1 MSSRYVNT
9 GLITTDSNSTLKVS
23 LEDRE
28 VKSIR
33 HYQTLALK
41 TPTNEQIRS
50 LSIEQYFWQHG
61 DTFWRLSSI
70 YYGNPKY
77 WWVIAWW
84 NKKPIEATIELGQ
97 AIEIPTPLAT
107 VLDLVQ

>member
-9 GLITTDSNSTLKVS
+9 DLKTTDSNSTLKVS
-23 LEDRE
+23 LDDRE
-28 VKSIR
+28 VKTIR
-33 HYQTLALK
+33 HYQTLSLK
-41 TPTNEQIRS
+41 TPTREESRD
-50 LSIEQYFWQHG
+50 LRIEQYFWKSN

-70 YYGNPKY
+70 YYSNPKY

-84 NKKPIEATIELGQ
+84 NKKPIEATVQIGQ
-97 AIEIPTPLAT
+97 AIEIPQPLSI